1 MKNIL
6 LMCLCVLLMSCQTTT
21 PTETTTYQLFEK
33 DSGSI
38 IEVNTG
44 DEINITLP
52 IKDEEYK
59 WDLIGTKN
67 TKFLNM
73 TLDEINNNQQQISFK
88 VVGEGNVLIV
98 FNYRHPSERNQWK
111 EFPSFTLIVRTQG
124 IID

>member
-1 MKNIL
+1 
-6 LMCLCVLLMSCQTTT
+6 MCLCVLLMSCQTTT